1 MRRLVFSFILIIFLV
16 ALCSASI
23 VPVKNVK
30 ILTSFYPI
38 YIMTLNITK
47 NIQGITLQNMAKPI
61 TGCLHDYQLTP
72 GDMFSLSE
80 AKAFIINGGGMESF
94 MQKVIKQ
101 MPNLKIIDSSKGIPL
116 IREGNE
122 INPHVFV
129 SISGAILQVKN
140 IADSLSKL
148 FPDNAAKLLKNSSDY
163 IKKLEILKIKM
174 YSSLKNVRNRNIVT
188 FHEAFPYFA
197 KEFNLNIAAV
207 IEREPGSEPTAADL
221 TKTIQII
228 KKVKIKALFAEPQ
241 YPERAARIIAQET
254 GATLYILDPAVTGS
268 IEADAYINIMEKN
281 LKVLIKALNS

>member
-1 MRRLVFSFILIIFLV
+1 
-16 ALCSASI
+16 
-23 VPVKNVK
+23 
-30 ILTSFYPI
+30 
-38 YIMTLNITK
+38 MTLNITK